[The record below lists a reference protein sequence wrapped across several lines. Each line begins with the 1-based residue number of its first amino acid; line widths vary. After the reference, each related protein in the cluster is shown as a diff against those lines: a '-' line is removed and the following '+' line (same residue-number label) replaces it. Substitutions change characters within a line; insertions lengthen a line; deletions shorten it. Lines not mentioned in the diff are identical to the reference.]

1 MLSGR
6 VEESSRKVTSNMAKT
21 KIVVLN
27 DGETYSSIDGC
38 VILKVPSE
46 LLGTDEIED
55 YIKDNYSKGKQV

>member
-1 MLSGR
+1 
-6 VEESSRKVTSNMAKT
+6 MAKT

-27 DGETYSSIDGC
+27 DGETYSSIHGC

-55 YIKDNYSKGKQV
+55 YIKENYSNGKQV